1 MMWENTK
8 PRFIHTFGY
17 HLAIKMLG
25 AKQVSD
31 CIRQAY
37 QLQQQ
42 DLGGNPFQC
51 FRASWTSS
59 VRFPWQL
66 PKSTA
71 SSLVC
76 ADDGKIKPETLFVDL
91 TFDFIFFPVEIV
103 VEGRTDSCHV
113 LKIEEFWGD
122 DAQREQRG
130 GDMMGDADSI
140 AVSVAV
146 RIGALVAIPSHQC
159 IDASNSFYTGK
170 NERGRDDG
178 YQYYYQRGDKHA
190 LTVSD
195 LDDHCR
201 CIDIVLEEMDAADVA
216 RIVGDAFLDGTSGNP
231 GQLVVKENGH
241 VIASGTSSNLT
252 TIDNLG
258 ITGLTEKHLNWHI
271 KVDHMSLQAFGF
283 LPLSYRGGGLGEP
296 IGRSTLDMTLLQ
308 SNINRC
314 GGACVSVPTM
324 ESLVLWKTID
334 PTIIGAL
341 EKPVEPSPQK
351 MSPCRDITAAANP
364 AAQEEE
370 KNTKSEEGTREPK
383 TRTRRPP
390 KPQQTALFT
399 RNRGNRRKKPKFTLG
414 PL

>member
-1 MMWENTK
+1 MK
-8 PRFIHTFGY
+8 PHFIHTFGY
-17 HLAIKMLG
+17 HLANKMLG

-37 QLQQQ
+37 KLQQR
-42 DLGGNPFQC
+42 DLAENPCQC
-51 FRASWTSS
+51 FRANWTSS

-66 PKSTA
+66 PK
-71 SSLVC
+71 C
-76 ADDGKIKPETLFVDL
+76 ADDGQIKPEILFIDL
-91 TFDFIFFPVEIV
+91 TFDFIFFPMDIV
-103 VEGRTDSCHV
+103 IEGRTDSCHV
-113 LKIEEFWGD
+113 LKVEEFWGD
-122 DAQREQRG
+122 QRG
-130 GDMMGDADSI
+130 NGIIGEAESI

-159 IDASNSFYTGK
+159 IDASNGVYTGK

-178 YQYYYQRGDKHA
+178 YQYFYQRGDKHA

-216 RIVGDAFLDGTSGNP
+216 RIVGDAFLNSSIGNL
-231 GQLVVKENGH
+231 GQLAAKENGH
-241 VIASGTSSNLT
+241 SIASGTSSNLT

-258 ITGLTEKHLNWHI
+258 IIGRSEKHLNWHI
-271 KVDHMSLQAFGF
+271 KVDHVSLQAFGF
-283 LPLSYRGGGLGEP
+283 LPLSYSEDGLGEP
-296 IGRSTLDMTLLQ
+296 IGRSMLDMTLLQ
-308 SNINRC
+308 SNVNSC
-314 GGACVSVPTM
+314 GGACLSIPKM
-324 ESLVLWKTID
+324 EALVLWRTID

-351 MSPCRDITAAANP
+351 LRPCVDITATANL

-370 KNTKSEEGTREPK
+370 EKTKSKESTREPN

-390 KPQQTALFT
+390 KPQQTVLFT
-399 RNRGNRRKKPKFTLG
+399 RTTLGGNRRKKPKFTLG